1 LIEHGE
7 YVVGRC
13 DQVILLRARG
23 PWNDETLKRGSHEFS
38 LHSQKL
44 TEGKPWA
51 QLSCLYGESIMPPW
65 TFKHFVYHTKIRK
78 DQGLSAL
85 AVVILDSDIEATI
98 KQQLSQA
105 YSEVEIS
112 HSFFNNVDASIK
124 WLNQQG
130 FELEHKVA
138 MDFINQ

>member
-1 LIEHGE
+1 MIEHGE
-7 YVVGRC
+7 YVVGRSE
-13 DQVILLRARG
+13 QVILFRARG

-38 LHSQKL
+38 LHSQQL
-44 TEGKPWA
+44 TKGKPWA

-65 TFKHFVYHTKIRK
+65 TFKHFVYHTNIRK
-78 DQGLSAL
+78 EQGLSAL

-105 YSEVEIS
+105 YSEVGIA
-112 HSFFNNVDASIK
+112 HAFFNNMEASIN
-124 WLNQQG
+124 WLNDQG
-130 FELEHKVA
+130 FAVKYQVA